1 MSVSSEVAAPQARSL
16 DAGPITVIVL
26 MCMCWGLNMVAIK
39 FSLPDFPP
47 LVQVAIRISGGF
59 FIVLAWCWYRG
70 IKLLERDG
78 TLIPGLITGVL
89 FGLEFAVIFPAMQF
103 TTATRASLFIYTA
116 PFFVA
121 LGARWFL
128 PNEKLVPLQ
137 WFGLILCF
145 LGLAAAIGIPQPGV
159 DAQVL
164 LGDIMVIAGGAAW
177 GATTLVMKASKLVT
191 VAPEKTLMYQLVVAI
206 PILFALSAALG
217 EHITHTPGPVAVW
230 WLVFQILVVGLTFP
244 VWFTLIQRFSATR
257 VSAFTVLTPLFGV
270 AAGCLLLNEPFTL
283 AFAIAVVLVAGG
295 LVLVNRR
302 PRA

>member
-78 TLIPGLITGVL
+78 TLVPGLITGVL

-128 PNEKLVPLQ
+128 PNEKLVPVQ
-137 WFGLILCF
+137 WLGLILCF
-145 LGLAAAIGIPQPGV
+145 LGLAAAIGIPQPDV
-159 DAQVL
+159 DARVL
-164 LGDIMVIAGGAAW
+164 LGDVMVIIGAAIW

-191 VAPEKTLMYQLVVAI
+191 VAPEKTLMYQLTVAV

-217 EHITHTPGPVAVW
+217 EHITHAPGPVAVW

>member
-1 MSVSSEVAAPQARSL
+1 MSVSSEVAAPQARAL
-16 DAGPITVIVL
+16 DAGPIAVIVL

-70 IKLLERDG
+70 IRLFERDG
-78 TLIPGLITGVL
+78 TLVPGLITGAL
-89 FGLEFAVIFPAMQF
+89 FGLEFAFIFPAMQF
-103 TTATRASLFIYTA
+103 TTATRASLFIYIA

-128 PNEKLVPLQ
+128 PNEKLVPVQ
-137 WFGLILCF
+137 WLGLILCF
-145 LGLAAAIGIPQPGV
+145 LGLAAAIGIPQPDV
-159 DAQVL
+159 DARVL
-164 LGDIMVIAGGAAW
+164 LGDMMVIIGAAIW

-191 VAPEKTLMYQLVVAI
+191 VAPEKTLMYQLTVAV

-217 EHITHTPGPVAVW
+217 ERITHVPGPVAVW

-283 AFAIAVVLVAGG
+283 AFGIAVVMVVAG
-295 LVLVNRR
+295 LILVNRR
-302 PRA
+302 A